1 MLHFAGQCAFL
12 FFFFFLRVKESS
24 SSPQIIRER
33 EILSCTMTWMLKS
46 YSAASVMNNRSILA
60 GLARLVFWATHLQCS
75 YAFKTKNLPFFFFFL
90 KLLFLAFLPRGPEW
104 SFACRA
110 ADCMFRR
117 GLKQIISALLMIN
130 VLIFLDMVW
139 FLVWFLIFTH
149 DDDDDTFRSFLRRLC
164 HIEVCVAVQR
174 FSLHLQ

>member
-24 SSPQIIRER
+24 SSPQIIREERERER

-75 YAFKTKNLPFFFFFL
+75 YAFKTKNLPFFFLFF
-90 KLLFLAFLPRGPEW
+90 KTFVFG
-104 SFACRA
+104 
-110 ADCMFRR
+110 
-117 GLKQIISALLMIN
+117 
-130 VLIFLDMVW
+130 V
-139 FLVWFLIFTH
+139 FTKGSRMEFCLQSGRLH
-149 DDDDDTFRSFLRRLC
+149 VSTRIKTNHFCSTDD
-164 HIEVCVAVQR
+164 
-174 FSLHLQ
+174 